1 MCGHVDIHD
10 VAWKMMG
17 EERSLYVKVCI
28 SVALSEEQ

>member
-10 VAWKMMG
+10 VACKMMG
-17 EERSLYVKVCI
+17 EVSLYVKVCI